1 MARQQAGRGNFANAA
16 RIDQQKVRIVS
27 DSNRPLAPGQPE
39 TRSDIRSD
47 QPRDG
52 L

>member
-16 RIDQQKVRIVS
+16 RIDQQKIRIVS
-27 DSNRPLAPGQPE
+27 NGNRPLAPRQPE
-39 TRSDIRSD
+39 TRSNIQSG